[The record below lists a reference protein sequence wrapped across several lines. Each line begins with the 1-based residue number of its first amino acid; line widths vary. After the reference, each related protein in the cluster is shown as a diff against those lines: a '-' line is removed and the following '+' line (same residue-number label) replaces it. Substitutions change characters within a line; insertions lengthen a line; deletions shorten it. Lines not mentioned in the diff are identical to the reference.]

1 VALLQEEDAAGDLE
15 ELPVGDLE
23 ELVAGEGL
31 QDVDEGLAVV
41 AARIESG
48 ALDGALGLEAQHRD
62 LAHAAAV
69 RGRGEEAEEAVLADE
84 VPVLVVAL
92 DADAVERHGAVDEA
106 AAVRLRDDEEVFAA
120 RVVAELPAQR
130 RGAARG

>member
-1 VALLQEEDAAGDLE
+1 VALLQQEDAAGDLE
-15 ELPVGDLE
+15 ELLVGDLE

-41 AARIESG
+41 AAGIEPG

-69 RGRGEEAEEAVLADE
+69 RGRGEEAEETVLADE
-84 VPVLVVAL
+84 VPLLVVAL
-92 DADAVERHGAVDEA
+92 DADAIERHGAVDQA
-106 AAVRLRDDEEVFAA
+106 AAVRLGDAEEVRAA
-120 RVVAELPAQR
+120 RAFRELAAER
-130 RGAARG
+130 CG